1 MYGNKCISGSFYK
14 WLSYSLQMTSE
25 NVLLCSNNPA
35 LIKEDWKPSVLPHKF
50 RMERSFLVRTEYYI
64 FVVTSVSA
72 LLCQLQINK

>member
-1 MYGNKCISGSFYK
+1 
-14 WLSYSLQMTSE
+14 MTSE

-35 LIKEDWKPSVLPHKF
+35 LIKEDWPSVLPHKF